1 MIEFT
6 EIFFTTT
13 TAEDEQNYFS
23 GKSYSTMVPSGAT
36 GNPIEPG
43 LYRIVDGSLLP
54 IISGLPAE
62 ETRKFLVR
70 FMEVI

>member
-1 MIEFT
+1 MTEFT
-6 EIFFTTT
+6 EVFFTTT

-23 GKSYSTMVPSGAT
+23 GNICSAGASLGGT

-62 ETRKFLVR
+62 EIRKRLQG
-70 FMEVI
+70 M